1 MIFDAQKKPCIRY
14 GDLIHVT
21 SDSVHGVRI
30 LSARKSDYSL
40 DENFYRLVVRGDTA
54 QLLGWTRTGV
64 AIESSVVSLSS
75 GQVTAS
81 NVTVTWTVTS
91 ALHVDGEI
99 VFRVGRTLHDC
110 FTGGAGTV
118 NSTQQTMTIYTDSL
132 SAISVTGAQI
142 SLDKITWGGSVTQ
155 TNVNNPIYIRRNDNA
170 TPGRYYVHVIQGQY
184 RYSSEYILVDQAQ
197 QGNKTTDIKIGT
209 GATWDTAT
217 GVTGVL
223 DTDIDVST
231 LVEADKDTP
240 LKIWTRRKDLYTG
253 ATSLAQLP
261 YTTVVIEADGDLYD
275 IEPPT
280 ITSVST
286 TDGMLRISAEH
297 PDSDAVIVVSYNGVT
312 RRGASGELTV
322 GRVVWGYD
330 GTASVW
336 AESARGKSSVQHV
349 PVDGFWRVS
358 IPSPAQ
364 PTAYAGVVGKTT
376 DPINVSKAYGA
387 RVVYRVINGTAEIL
401 FDDDVVLRCDSTKV
415 YFDGDIVISAM
426 PAKRPTG
433 EALQV
438 VDDTL
443 YFVAP
448 DGTVS
453 GIIDGDKFYVR
464 FFWERQTL
472 LTVPVRDT
480 ALYQSADSWWLFRD
494 QGVPWLVIS
503 QDGIS
508 FEGEIVADSIDVPTI
523 PDYVNGKFRITRSA
537 GNVYWLWDGVP
548 FVKVTDTDFIT
559 PYALRSEELDG
570 VNRNSGIHVDGN
582 VINFVVN
589 KSTMLSVDTDA
600 KEFIFFQ
607 TEFITQKYSSET
619 NQSEKYILY
628 VHVIQGQYRYSIV
641 ISLNASNV
649 YLSFFAGIKTYF
661 NRNIRFGEPIT

>member
-1 MIFDAQKKPCIRY
+1 MILDAQKKPCVRY
-14 GDLIHVT
+14 GDLLHVA

-40 DENFYRLVVRGDTA
+40 DENFYKLVVRGDSA
-54 QLLGWTRTGV
+54 HLLGWTRTGG
-64 AIESSVVSLSS
+64 AIKSSVVALSD

-81 NVTVTWTVTS
+81 GVTVTWTVTS
-91 ALHVDGEI
+91 ARHADGEI

-118 NSTQQTMTIYTDSL
+118 NSTQPTMTLYTDSL

-142 SLDKITWGGSVTQ
+142 SLDKITWGSSVTPID
-155 TNVNNPIYIRRNDNA
+155 VNNKIYIRRNDNA
-170 TPGRYYVHVIQGQY
+170 TPGRYFVHVIQGAY
-184 RYSSEYILVDQAQ
+184 RYSSEYILVDPAQ
-197 QGNKTTDIKIGT
+197 QGSKTTDIKIGS
-209 GATWDTAT
+209 GATWDKAT
-217 GVTGVL
+217 GVTGIL
-223 DTDIDVST
+223 GTDIDVSA
-231 LVEADKDTP
+231 LVDDERDTP
-240 LKIWTRRKDLYTG
+240 LKIWTRRKDLFTG
-253 ATSLAQLP
+253 ASSLAQLP
-261 YTTVVIEADGDLYD
+261 YTEVVIEADGDLYD

-322 GRVVWGYD
+322 GRVQWGYD
-330 GTASVW
+330 GVASVW
-336 AESARGKSSVQHV
+336 AESQRGKSSVQAV
-349 PVDGFWRVS
+349 PVDGFWTVS
-358 IPSPAQ
+358 IPASVQ
-364 PTAYAGVVGKTT
+364 PTAYAGIVGRTT
-376 DPINVSKAYGA
+376 DPINISKAYGA

-401 FDDDVVLRCDSTKV
+401 FDDAVVLRCDSTKV
-415 YFDGDIVISAM
+415 YFDGDIIVDAM
-426 PAKRPTG
+426 PGKRPTG

-494 QGVPWLVIS
+494 QGIPWLVIS

-508 FEGEIVADSIDVPTI
+508 FEGEIVAESIDAPTI
-523 PDYVNGKFRITRSA
+523 QDYENGDFRITASG
-537 GNVYWLWDGVP
+537 GNVYWLWNDIP

-570 VNRNSGIHVDGN
+570 VKRNSGIHVDGN
-582 VINFVVN
+582 VINFAVN

-600 KEFIFFQ
+600 KEFIFFH
-607 TEFITQKYSSET
+607 TEFITQKYSGAA
-619 NQSEKYILY
+619 NQSEKYILKP
-628 VHVIQGQYRYSIV
+628 VFLGKIIS

-649 YLSFFAGIKTYF
+649 YLSFFGGIKTYF
-661 NRNIRFGEPIT
+661 NRNIRFGEPIE

>member
-1 MIFDAQKKPCIRY
+1 MILDAQKKPCVRY
-14 GDLIHVT
+14 GDLIHVI
-21 SDSVHGVRI
+21 SDSVRGVRI

-40 DENFYRLVVRGDTA
+40 DENFYRLVVRGDSA
-54 QLLGWTRTGV
+54 QLQGWTRDGI
-64 AIESSVVSLSS
+64 AIVSAVVPLSA
-75 GQVTAS
+75 GQVIAS
-81 NVTVTWTVTS
+81 GVTVTWTVTS
-91 ALHVDGEI
+91 QLHVNGKI
-99 VFRVGRTLHDC
+99 VFRVAHTLHDC

-118 NSTQQTMTIYTDSL
+118 NSTQPIMTLYTDSL
-132 SAISVTGAQI
+132 SVISVTGAQI
-142 SLDKITWGGSVTQ
+142 SRNKIVWSSSVTPLSIDD
-155 TNVNNPIYIRRNDNA
+155 PIYIRRNDNA
-170 TPGRYYVHVIQGQY
+170 TPGLYYVHVIQGQY

-197 QGNKTTDIKIGT
+197 QGNKTTDIKIGS

-253 ATSLAQLP
+253 VSSLAQLP
-261 YTTVVIEADGDLYD
+261 YTEVVIEADGDLYD

-322 GRVVWGYD
+322 GRVQWGYD
-330 GTASVW
+330 GVASVW
-336 AESARGKSSVQHV
+336 AESQRGRSPVQHV
-349 PVDGFWRVS
+349 PVDGFWQVS
-358 IPSPAQ
+358 ITAPVQ

-415 YFDGDIVISAM
+415 YFDGDIVVISAM

-438 VDDTL
+438 VDDKL
-443 YFVAP
+443 FLVAP

-472 LTVPVRDT
+472 LAVPVRDT

-523 PDYVNGKFRITRSA
+523 QDYVNGKFRITRSA

-570 VNRNSGIHVDGN
+570 VKRNIGIHVDGN

-607 TEFITQKYSSET
+607 TEFITQKYSGAA
-619 NQSEKYILY
+619 NQSEKYILKA
-628 VHVIQGQYRYSIV
+628 VFFGTIIA

-661 NRNIRFGEPIT
+661 NRNIRFGEPIE

>member
-1 MIFDAQKKPCIRY
+1 MIFDAQKKPFARY
-14 GDLIHVT
+14 GDVIHVA
-21 SDSVHGVRI
+21 SDTVHGVRI

-40 DENFYRLVVRGDTA
+40 DENFYRLVVRGDSA
-54 QLLGWTRTGV
+54 HLLGWTRTGS
-64 AIESSVVSLSS
+64 AIKSSVVALSD

-81 NVTVTWTVTS
+81 GVTVTWTVTS
-91 ALHVDGEI
+91 QLHVNGKI
-99 VFRVGRTLHDC
+99 VFRVARTLHES
-110 FTGGAGTV
+110 FAGGVGTV
-118 NSTQQTMTIYTDSL
+118 NVQYPAAKIYVDSL
-132 SAISVTGAQI
+132 NTIFASGATVSRDGINWSSSVTP
-142 SLDKITWGGSVTQ
+142 L
-155 TNVNNPIYIRRNDNA
+155 NVNDPIYIRRNDNA

-184 RYSSEYILVDQAQ
+184 RYSSEYILVDPAQ
-197 QGNKTTDIKIGT
+197 HGNKTSEIKIGT

-217 GVTGVL
+217 GVSGIL
-223 DTDIDVST
+223 GADIDVST

-253 ATSLAQLP
+253 VSSLAQLP
-261 YTTVVIEADGDLYD
+261 YTEVVIEADGDLYD

-286 TDGMLRISAEH
+286 TDGMLRITATH
-297 PDSDAVIVVSYNGVT
+297 PDRDAIIVVSYSGIT
-312 RRGASGELTV
+312 RRGTSGELTV

-336 AESARGKSSVQHV
+336 AESQRGKSSVQAV

-364 PTAYAGVVGKTT
+364 PTAYAGFAGRTT
-376 DPINVSKAYGA
+376 DPISISKSYGA
-387 RVVYRVINGTAEIL
+387 RVVYRVRNGIAEIL

-523 PDYVNGKFRITRSA
+523 QDYVNGKFRITRSA

-570 VNRNSGIHVDGN
+570 VKRNIGIHVDGN

-607 TEFITQKYSSET
+607 TEFITQKYSGAT
-619 NQSEKYILY
+619 NQSEKYILN
-628 VHVIQGQYRYSIV
+628 IV
-641 ISLNASNV
+641 FLGKIIAISLNASNV
-649 YLSFFAGIKTYF
+649 YLSFFAGIKKYF
-661 NRNIRFGEPIT
+661 NRNIRFGEPIE

>member
-1 MIFDAQKKPCIRY
+1 MIFDAQKKPFARY
-14 GDLIHVT
+14 GDVIHVA
-21 SDSVHGVRI
+21 SDTVHGVRI

-40 DENFYRLVVRGDTA
+40 DENFYRLVVRGDSA
-54 QLLGWTRTGV
+54 QLQGWTRDGI
-64 AIESSVVSLSS
+64 AIVSAVVPLSA

-110 FTGGAGTV
+110 FTGGVGTV
-118 NSTQQTMTIYTDSL
+118 NVQYPAAKIYVDSL
-132 SAISVTGAQI
+132 NTIFASGATVSRDGINWSSSVTP
-142 SLDKITWGGSVTQ
+142 L
-155 TNVNNPIYIRRNDNA
+155 NVNDPIYVRRDIK
-170 TPGRYYVHVIQGQY
+170 TSPGAYYVHLIQSQY
-184 RYSSEYILVDQAQ
+184 RYSSAFIVVNTAQ

-261 YTTVVIEADGDLYD
+261 YTTVVIEADGDIYN

-280 ITSVST
+280 ITEVST
-286 TDGMLRISAEH
+286 ADGMLRISAEH

-322 GRVVWGYD
+322 GRVQWGYD
-330 GTASVW
+330 GVASVW
-336 AESARGKSSVQHV
+336 AESQRGRSPVQQV

-358 IPSPAQ
+358 ITAPVQ

-376 DPINVSKAYGA
+376 DPISISKSYGA
-387 RVVYRVINGTAEIL
+387 SVVYRVLNGTAEIL
-401 FDDDVVLRCDSTKV
+401 FNDEVVLRCDSTKV
-415 YFDGDIVISAM
+415 YFAGDIIVYTM
-426 PAKRPTG
+426 PGNRPTG

-438 VDDTL
+438 VNDKL
-443 YFVAP
+443 FLVAP
-448 DGTVS
+448 DGTVA
-453 GIIDGDKFYVR
+453 GVIDGDKFYVR
-464 FFWERQTL
+464 YLWERQTL

-494 QGVPWLVIS
+494 QGVPWLVIKPE
-503 QDGIS
+503 GIS
-508 FEGEIVADSIDVPTI
+508 FEGEIVADIIDVPTI
-523 PDYVNGKFRITRSA
+523 QDYVNGKFRITSSGGA
-537 GNVYWLWDGVP
+537 TYWLWDGEP

-559 PYALRSEELDG
+559 PFALRCEDQSGEKYAP
-570 VNRNSGIHVDGN
+570 GIHVDEN
-582 VINFVVN
+582 SIDIVVG
-589 KSTMLSVDTDA
+589 KERALRVDTDMN
-600 KEFIFFQ
+600 EFVFFHQSFSAALSSASENKQ
-607 TEFITQKYSSET
+607 TKYVKTYSYLGSMISLVMYTQKT
-619 NQSEKYILY
+619 KYLEF
-628 VHVIQGQYRYSIV
+628 
-641 ISLNASNV
+641 LLA
-649 YLSFFAGIKTYF
+649 IKTTF
-661 NRNIRFGEPIT
+661 LVNIRFGEPIT

>member
-54 QLLGWTRTGV
+54 QLLGWTRTGG
-64 AIESSVVSLSS
+64 AIKSSVVALSD

-81 NVTVTWTVTS
+81 GVTVTWTVTS
-91 ALHVDGEI
+91 ARHADGEI

-110 FTGGAGTV
+110 FTGAAGTV
-118 NSTQQTMTIYTDSL
+118 NSTQPIMTLYTDSL
-132 SAISVTGAQI
+132 SVISVTGAQI
-142 SLDKITWGGSVTQ
+142 SRNKIVWSSSVTPLSIDD
-155 TNVNNPIYIRRNDNA
+155 PIYIRRNDNA
-170 TPGRYYVHVIQGQY
+170 TPGRFYVHVIQGQY
-184 RYSSEYILVDQAQ
+184 RYSSEYILVDPAQ
-197 QGNKTTDIKIGT
+197 HGNKTSEINIGT
-209 GATWDTAT
+209 GATWDTAI

-286 TDGMLRISAEH
+286 TDGMLRITATH
-297 PDSDAVIVVSYNGVT
+297 PDRDAIIVVSYSGIT
-312 RRGASGELTV
+312 RRGTSGELTV
-322 GRVVWGYD
+322 GRVQWGYD
-330 GTASVW
+330 GVASVW

-364 PTAYAGVVGKTT
+364 PTAYAGFAGRTT
-376 DPINVSKAYGA
+376 DPISISKSYGA

-415 YFDGDIVISAM
+415 YFDGDIVISTM
-426 PAKRPTG
+426 PGNRPTG

-438 VDDTL
+438 VDDKL
-443 YFVAP
+443 FLVAP

-523 PDYVNGKFRITRSA
+523 PDYENGDFRITRSA
-537 GNVYWLWDGVP
+537 GNVYWLWDGEP

-559 PYALRSEELDG
+559 PFALRCEDQSGEKYAP
-570 VNRNSGIHVDGN
+570 GIHVDEN
-582 VINFVVN
+582 SIDIVVVN
-589 KSTMLSVDTDA
+589 ERALRVDTDA
-600 KEFIFFQ
+600 KEFMFFQ
-607 TEFITQKYSSET
+607 TEFITKKYSGET
-619 NQSEKYILY
+619 NQSEKYILKA
-628 VHVIQGQYRYSIV
+628 VFFGKIIA

-649 YLSFFAGIKTYF
+649 YLSFFAGIRTYF